1 MTLIICLNLPKILN
15 CVAWVFGFSSG
26 WSMALIFLV
35 LFLISL
41 GFSDGVDIQRG
52 PENPYAET
60 SKCELIRIPA
70 CQGLPYNTTIL
81 PNIMGHTSQEEA
93 GQDITQY
100 NSLVKIPCSPSL
112 KLFLCS
118 LYFPVCTQLHKPLPP
133 CRSLCEQNR
142 HRCEPIMRSF
152 SFQVKCKLHFLI
164 KSHSGLPA
172 CSVKTS
178 QKMVYAFLKTNLK
191 QRRQWK
197 QLWNVQKK
205 WGLVFYLLV
214 SIISYFLGPI

>member
-1 MTLIICLNLPKILN
+1 MKYHCSLANLVNLFKFVNPVTHNASVRLVVFR
-15 CVAWVFGFSSG
+15 CVSKMVSR
-26 WSMALIFLV
+26 IV
-35 LFLISL
+35 SL
-41 GFSDGVDIQRG
+41 TFFIHLSFCVDIQRG

-60 SKCELIRIPA
+60 SKCELIRIPV

-142 HRCEPIMRSF
+142 QRCEPIMRSF
-152 SFQVKCKLHFLI
+152 SFQVSWYL
-164 KSHSGLPA
+164 
-172 CSVKTS
+172 SVD
-178 QKMVYAFLKTNLK
+178 
-191 QRRQWK
+191 
-197 QLWNVQKK
+197 
-205 WGLVFYLLV
+205 
-214 SIISYFLGPI
+214 I

>member
-1 MTLIICLNLPKILN
+1 MVTT
-15 CVAWVFGFSSG
+15 A
-26 WSMALIFLV
+26 LV
-35 LFLISL
+35 LSL
-41 GFSDGVDIQRG
+41 LLHFSVCVDIQRG

-142 HRCEPIMRSF
+142 QRCEPIMRSF
-152 SFQVKCKLHFLI
+152 SFQVIDFSVSSCICF
-164 KSHSGLPA
+164 SGLPA
-172 CSVKTS
+172 CSARTFPRMVSVYPRTS
-178 QKMVYAFLKTNLK
+178 Q
-191 QRRQWK
+191 RQKRLWK
-197 QLWNVQKK
+197 PL
-205 WGLVFYLLV
+205 
-214 SIISYFLGPI
+214 